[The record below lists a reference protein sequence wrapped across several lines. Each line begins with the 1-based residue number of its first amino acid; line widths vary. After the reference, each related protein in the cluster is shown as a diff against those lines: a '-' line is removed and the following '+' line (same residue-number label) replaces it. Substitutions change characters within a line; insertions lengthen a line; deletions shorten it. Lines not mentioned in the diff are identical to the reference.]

1 MLEAIA
7 SVHYEQRAFQVEQ
20 ERVAALKL
28 LGERDAN
35 TVALGEHFIRA
46 REHLCRKD
54 YVGYVKSLGLIPLTA
69 EGFILQ
75 ANRANGTTP
84 APYIGGSRKPKRN
97 PEAEV
102 LKELIALAE
111 RIGPEAAIR
120 RAKELLDG

>member
-7 SVHYEQRAFQVEQ
+7 PMHYEQRAFQVEQ

-54 YVGYVKSLGLIPLTA
+54 YVAYIKSLGLIPLTA
-69 EGFILQ
+69 EGFIVQ
-75 ANRANGTTP
+75 ANRANGIAP
-84 APYIGGSRKPKRN
+84 APYKPHPKRN

>member
-7 SVHYEQRAFQVEQ
+7 PAHYEQRAFQVEQ

-35 TVALGEHFIRA
+35 SIALGEHFLRA
-46 REHLCRKD
+46 KKCLAGKD
-54 YVGYVKSLGLIPLTA
+54 YVVYIKSLGLIPLTA
-69 EGFILQ
+69 EGFIVQ
-75 ANRANGTTP
+75 ANRANGVAPTTYKP
-84 APYIGGSRKPKRN
+84 RPKRN

-111 RIGPEAAIR
+111 RVGPEAAIR
-120 RAKELLDG
+120 RAKELLNG

>member
-7 SVHYEQRAFQVEQ
+7 PTHYEQRAFQIEQ

-35 TVALGEHFIRA
+35 SVALGEHFIRA
-46 REHLCRKD
+46 KKHLGVKD
-54 YVGYVKSLGLIPLTA
+54 YAAYIKSLGLIPLTA
-69 EGFILQ
+69 EGFIVQ
-75 ANRANGTTP
+75 ANRANGIAPTP
-84 APYIGGSRKPKRN
+84 YRPRPKRN

-111 RIGPEAAIR
+111 RIGQRYFTLAHGSDER
-120 RAKELLDG
+120 L